1 VDDERRAITPRL
13 GRGPDIALAAV
24 TAYARDAAAGRGA
37 VVLVEGLSDR
47 AAVEALAARRG
58 RDLRANGVFTVPM
71 GGATNLGHFLDLLGP
86 RGRGVRLAGL
96 CDAAEAPGF
105 RRAMLR
111 AGLTA
116 ARPTAAR
123 PTAARPA
130 VARPTTARPTAAGAS
145 PIGPAAA
152 PAPAAG
158 ASAIGP
164 AAAPAPAASLSL
176 ADFLDRL
183 GFFVCVEDLE
193 DELIRSL
200 GTDRV
205 EQVVADQGELG
216 PLRTFSKQPA
226 QRERTREQQLRRFM
240 GTRSGRKIQ
249 YARALAEALDPASVP
264 DPLARLLA
272 YL

>member
-1 VDDERRAITPRL
+1 VDDERRTVAPRL
-13 GRGPDIALAAV
+13 GRGRDTALAAV

-58 RDLRANGVFTVPM
+58 RDLRAEGVRTVPM

-86 RGRGVRLAGL
+86 AGRDVRLAGL

-105 RRAMLR
+105 RRTLQR
-111 AGLTA
+111 AGL
-116 ARPTAAR
+116 
-123 PTAARPA
+123 
-130 VARPTTARPTAAGAS
+130 AAG
-145 PIGPAAA
+145 
-152 PAPAAG
+152 PAPAARP
-158 ASAIGP
+158 P
-164 AAAPAPAASLSL
+164 AGPAPADSAP
-176 ADFLDRL
+176 ADFLERV
-183 GFFVCVEDLE
+183 GFFVCVADLE

-200 GTDRV
+200 GTARV

-226 QRERTREQQLRRFM
+226 QRDRARAEQLRRFM

-249 YARALAEALDPASVP
+249 YARALAEALDPARVP

-272 YL
+272 YV

>member
-1 VDDERRAITPRL
+1 MRHPPPQAAQRLASTADARPSTRPAETRQYGGVDDERRAVVPRL

-58 RDLRANGVFTVPM
+58 RDLRADGVFTVPM

-116 ARPTAAR
+116 GPPDRRRRLRNRPRGAPRARLRLT
-123 PTAARPA
+123 
-130 VARPTTARPTAAGAS
+130 
-145 PIGPAAA
+145 
-152 PAPAAG
+152 
-158 ASAIGP
+158 
-164 AAAPAPAASLSL
+164 L

-183 GFFVCVEDLE
+183 GFFVCVADLE

-249 YARALAEALDPASVP
+249 YARALAEALDPAHVP

-272 YL
+272 YV